1 MRWHE
6 MKKIIL
12 KFFGISNHP
21 MIDHARILNDAFVKG
36 ITQGINQ
43 ENK

>member
-1 MRWHE
+1 

-21 MIDHARILNDAFVKG
+21 MVDYAWILNDAMVKG
-36 ITQGINQ
+36 FARGINQ
-43 ENK
+43 ENKRG